1 MESCRIPHRVLL
13 LFILMFITVH
23 VSAETIVRG
32 QFNQS
37 VVLPCTWS
45 CSGLAKWT
53 PFSFSTD
60 ILAECDQTS
69 CQSWEEGFNMSHDQ
83 YLKGDLNLTIT
94 AADHSKRDLYTCHCD
109 DMDIGDVRLTIETVT
124 SSGQMNP
131 GEDLLLELYAFD
143 SLEVIYKNKDSA
155 DGKQICTVYKSSVH
169 CNVEYRQR
177 ISLANMVLK
186 LRGVKPS
193 DEGVYTIHE
202 KDTDEDLYVY
212 TLSVTDT
219 DANSVQKR
227 ALPKWVSILIVVVLL
242 VVLLFGALLGIILHQ
257 RKQIKYYQGAL
268 VLSDETDVEMSQLT
282 MNE

>member
-1 MESCRIPHRVLL
+1 CRWWCLSDMESCRILHRVLL
-13 LFILMFITVH
+13 LFILRFITVH

-32 QFNQS
+32 KFNQS
-37 VVLPCTWS
+37 AVLPCKWS

-94 AADHSKRDLYTCHCD
+94 ATDHSKRDLYTCHCGD
-109 DMDIGDVRLTIETVT
+109 TAIGDVRLTIDTVT
-124 SSGQMNP
+124 SSAQMNP

-143 SLEVIYKNKDSA
+143 SLELIYKNKDSA
-155 DGKQICTVYKSSVH
+155 DGKLICTVIKASLH
-169 CNVEYRQR
+169 CNAEYGKR
-177 ISLANMVLK
+177 ISLANAVLK
-186 LRGVKPS
+186 LRGVKLS

-202 KDTDEDLYVY
+202 TDTREDLLVY
-212 TLSVTDT
+212 TLSVRDT
-219 DANSVQKR
+219 DQNSVQKR

-257 RKQIKYYQGAL
+257 RKQMKYYQGAL
-268 VLSDETDVEMSQLT
+268 
-282 MNE
+282 